1 MLSVF
6 KNNPVLAELDIFV
19 TQPDQQWLLVDSLIT
34 YTENILKKQPGY
46 TASAIHR
53 SFDGLRVIN
62 YVQWQNQADYD
73 TYINNRDIALAT
85 QITGFLAPDSH
96 LYEIFMS
103 EPADSPMQ
111 ITADEGQLINFGI
124 FKLKDPANQPRFLEF
139 TAEAIQQISGQSGL
153 MTTHFHRS
161 LDGAR
166 AINYGLW
173 SSQQEYAK
181 MNANPPM
188 AEPLLQMRSLA
199 NNEFQMSLYEVVFT
213 SVLSPAIFP

>member
-1 MLSVF
+1 MLNIF

-19 TQPDQQWLLVDSLIT
+19 TQPDQQWLLIDSLID
-34 YTENILKKQPGY
+34 YTENILKKQIGY
-46 TASAIHR
+46 VASAIHR
-53 SFDGLRVIN
+53 SFDGARVVH
-62 YVQWQNQADYD
+62 YVQWQQQADYD
-73 TYINNRDIALAT
+73 AYINHRDISLVM

-103 EPADSPMQ
+103 EPADSQMQ
-111 ITADEGQLINFGI
+111 ITAGKGQLINFGI
-124 FKLKDPANQPRFLEF
+124 FKLKNPAHQLRFLEF
-139 TAEAIQQISGQSGL
+139 TAEAIRQISGQSGL
-153 MTTHFHRS
+153 ITTHFHRS

-199 NNEFQMSLYEVVFT
+199 NNEFQMSLYEIVFT
-213 SVLSPAIFP
+213 ETSV